1 MAVEYKRVGPA
12 SHVLATKPPLR
23 LLCVPPPVFKPTFQS
38 ERMTPSRH
46 PLEQTLPATMV
57 PISASTGCLPVNM
70 SGEGDETIT
79 VVDPE
84 GNVVSV
90 TTYGEGSK

>member
-1 MAVEYKRVGPA
+1 
-12 SHVLATKPPLR
+12 
-23 LLCVPPPVFKPTFQS
+23 
-38 ERMTPSRH
+38 
-46 PLEQTLPATMV
+46 MV
-57 PISASTGCLPVNM
+57 PISASSGFLPVNM

-90 TTYGEGSK
+90 TAYGEGGK

>member
-1 MAVEYKRVGPA
+1 M
-12 SHVLATKPPLR
+12 VL
-23 LLCVPPPVFKPTFQS
+23 
-38 ERMTPSRH
+38 
-46 PLEQTLPATMV
+46 
-57 PISASTGCLPVNM
+57 ISTSSGCLPVNM

>member
-1 MAVEYKRVGPA
+1 M
-12 SHVLATKPPLR
+12 VL
-23 LLCVPPPVFKPTFQS
+23 
-38 ERMTPSRH
+38 
-46 PLEQTLPATMV
+46 
-57 PISASTGCLPVNM
+57 ISASSSYLPVDM
-70 SGEGDETIT
+70 SGESDETIT